1 MRRIM
6 FASFLVVCMTG
17 VSYAQSHEL
26 ERLYDRLVQLQEE
39 NNRLRDEVVRLRQQR
54 SGCGSMQQKN
64 RAQLSELRR
73 QVDELQALRHS
84 LDRLRR

>member
-6 FASFLVVCMTG
+6 FVSFLVVCMTG
-17 VSYAQSHEL
+17 VSYAQSREL
-26 ERLYDRLVQLQEE
+26 ERLYDRLVRLQDE
-39 NNRLRDEVVRLRQQR
+39 NIRLRDEVAQLRQQR
-54 SGCGSMQQKN
+54 SGCGPLPQRN